1 MPVETGSQLEPKRY
15 YLGDIASL
23 REVRDDVTMSS
34 IAQIISNHILSANIR
49 PAQESWQ
56 TARWTQF
63 LAKKSYDIIGELL
76 LNGLVY
82 GEAIADRI
90 FSVDRSLYYVITDL
104 VPLDMGLVKKRR
116 QNEPKPD
123 TDITAYWVQYGSKT
137 LDTSR
142 LAVLTLYT
150 QGGAPYPLG
159 LKIAGNVK
167 RKNEMGEIQHFATGS
182 SILGN
187 YYAVSTGNGAYN
199 ADQTQAYLDT
209 MGTAMQ
215 SKGQLDGCEIK
226 QVPTAGNK
234 MEVAQASKLVI
245 DTNKNDIY
253 TLYNMQWMETT
264 QTNTGTY
271 GAMQAWLDAYGKF
284 VNAIADAV
292 CGFFDQVALMEAKAN
307 GLPTITF
314 TCDPI
319 VLGKT
324 EADPAGAIRT
334 ATGSPL
340 VFKGITDSGLVTG
353 EEIRNA
359 YGLPPLPP
367 PEKVDTGFSTT
378 DIFSMVDKGIMT
390 IDEARANLGLAVNT
404 PPPTT
409 TVDPNTATRENAVAT
424 WLAKTKKDA
433 VKREVEKAV
442 SRKAQGLGT
451 QFKFTQIDR
460 LVSMTSLDKE
470 TAISLATNLETQVK
484 SLINDIATGS
494 KTLNDFDPVWSTF
507 EMEVKNAIQ

>member
-63 LAKKSYDIIGELL
+63 LAKKAYDIIGELL

-90 FSVDRSLYYVITDL
+90 FSVDRSLHYVITDL

-142 LAVLTLYT
+142 LVVLTLYT

-319 VLGKT
+319 ELGKIVT
-324 EADPAGAIRT
+324 DSKQALINMMA
-334 ATGSPL
+334 SPL
-340 VFKGITDSGLVTG
+340 VGADVMKNNITPDEKRGALGL
-353 EEIRNA
+353 E
-359 YGLPPLPP
+359 PLPAAIKP
-367 PEKVDTGFSTT
+367 ANSFSTAE
-378 DIFSMVDKGIMT
+378 ILSLAQAGIMT

-404 PPPTT
+404 PPPTE
-409 TVDPNTATRENAVAT
+409 TVDPNTTTRENAVAT

-433 VKREVEKAV
+433 VRREVEKAV